1 MIKLSKKVLC
11 CLLVFILSFGL
22 LVVHGENTAETK
34 AEGISE
40 TMMVSEEIQ
49 EIMSVLRLFEIIPEY
64 YDYNVPVGA
73 EVTRA
78 DFVAAVARLIG
89 KDVYGGSNVYFYDVP
104 KTHWAYNEISNMA
117 ELGFV
122 NGAGNKMFKPDTSI
136 TKGEAYKILLS
147 VMGYGVYAEYNGG
160 FPLGYIELANKIEL
174 TKGVSNS
181 EKLIMSDM
189 FYLIYNAMKTDVL
202 EPSVSG
208 GNMTYETKEGESVL
222 SLYRDVYY
230 AEGVVYGAKSVT
242 IDNETLNDGDVLI
255 DDEVYKS
262 GNVAMFEF
270 MGQEVEVF
278 YHEDQLEEKTIL
290 WASATDKN
298 DTLTID
304 VENSATFDEKTFKYS
319 YYDENGKEKTI
330 NLDRGM
336 TLIYNGGIVESGYDE
351 ILNGERYS
359 VKFVK
364 NNNKYTVAV
373 VKAYENFIAGSVSVS
388 EFKIYDMLK
397 PQKNIT
403 LDEDEYDTFDIT
415 LSGLGAIK
423 FEDITSGM
431 VLSIFESKDK
441 KHIEVIASNN
451 IALGT
456 IKEISEDSEYYN
468 VLINETEYCMEKD
481 AYDGS
486 ISVGDD
492 VRAHL
497 DFNGNIAYLETADS
511 QFKGAFLIALYKN
524 ADTDD
529 ELSIKHLAESG
540 KVILSKCAQRVVL
553 DGRMYKGAEE
563 IEKALVAGER
573 EFISQFALVMM
584 NSNGEITEIDTV
596 NYNPKYETEAS
607 LSVDVPFIN
616 EGETEMKKRQ
626 VRTTASAAKIG
637 EKIIFDT
644 DTIIFSI
651 PSADNYK
658 EVEEENFAVLPA
670 SGMINDTGAYAQ
682 SYKMAEEGGVSKYLL
697 VKDYDSKSATFEFP
711 VLVDSIG
718 KGVDSDG
725 NVVEVLKGYQSNA
738 PVSINAS
745 SNTNDLFSKSGAKP
759 GTLVKLGRNN
769 KGDVDKCSVVY
780 DYRDG
785 AENINSLLND
795 TFGVFGGYA
804 HSVVGDV
811 LKIGYKSGEDFD
823 FAIRANSLPV
833 MIYDTKAERNQIYAG
848 SLGDAVTY
856 KNDPAGCSKTVII
869 TTRMQGRMIV
879 LYK

>member
-1 MIKLSKKVLC
+1 
-11 CLLVFILSFGL
+11 
-22 LVVHGENTAETK
+22 
-34 AEGISE
+34 
-40 TMMVSEEIQ
+40 
-49 EIMSVLRLFEIIPEY
+49 
-64 YDYNVPVGA
+64 
-73 EVTRA
+73 
-78 DFVAAVARLIG
+78 
-89 KDVYGGSNVYFYDVP
+89 
-104 KTHWAYNEISNMA
+104 
-117 ELGFV
+117 
-122 NGAGNKMFKPDTSI
+122 
-136 TKGEAYKILLS
+136 
-147 VMGYGVYAEYNGG
+147 
-160 FPLGYIELANKIEL
+160 
-174 TKGVSNS
+174 
-181 EKLIMSDM
+181 MSDM

-278 YHEDQLEEKTIL
+278 YHEDKLEEKTIL

-319 YYDENGKEKTI
+319 YFDENGKEKTI
-330 NLDRGM
+330 NLERGM

-373 VKAYENFIAGSVSVS
+373 VKAYENFIAGSVSTS

-511 QFKGAFLIALYKN
+511 QFKGAFLIALYRN
-524 ADTDD
+524 DDADA
-529 ELSIKHLAESG
+529 ELSIRHLAESG

-637 EKIIFDT
+637 EKIIFVT

-658 EVEEENFAVLPA
+658 EV
-670 SGMINDTGAYAQ
+670 
-682 SYKMAEEGGVSKYLL
+682 
-697 VKDYDSKSATFEFP
+697 
-711 VLVDSIG
+711 
-718 KGVDSDG
+718 
-725 NVVEVLKGYQSNA
+725 
-738 PVSINAS
+738 
-745 SNTNDLFSKSGAKP
+745 
-759 GTLVKLGRNN
+759 
-769 KGDVDKCSVVY
+769 
-780 DYRDG
+780 
-785 AENINSLLND
+785 
-795 TFGVFGGYA
+795 
-804 HSVVGDV
+804 
-811 LKIGYKSGEDFD
+811 
-823 FAIRANSLPV
+823 
-833 MIYDTKAERNQIYAG
+833 
-848 SLGDAVTY
+848 
-856 KNDPAGCSKTVII
+856 
-869 TTRMQGRMIV
+869 
-879 LYK
+879 